1 MYSPKNQKKSIPRE
15 QVQAGGVILS
25 FAQARKTEAAARLH
39 AFIKSPISWL
49 QENEPIRKAV
59 ILEGLDR
66 FRPGIEVSHEHE
78 IQSWKRSTKGVKRI

>member
-15 QVQAGGVILS
+15 QGQAGGVILS
-25 FAQARKTEAAARLH
+25 FAQARKTEARSRLRE
-39 AFIKSPISWL
+39 FIKSPINWL

-78 IQSWKRSTKGVKRI
+78 IQKWKKGVKKL